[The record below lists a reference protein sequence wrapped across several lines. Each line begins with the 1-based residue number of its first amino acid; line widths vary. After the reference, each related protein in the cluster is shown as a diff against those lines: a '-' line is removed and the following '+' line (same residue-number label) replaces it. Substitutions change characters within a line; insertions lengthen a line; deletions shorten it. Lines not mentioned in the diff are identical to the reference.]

1 MNCFLRLLRYNNNYY
16 KKSLGGFLFL
26 LSKTLL
32 YFLQYA
38 NRILYNFSLY
48 TVSFLQS
55 FLEII
60 ISLPS
65 ASLTIIE
72 NSIF

>member
-1 MNCFLRLLRYNNNYY
+1 
-16 KKSLGGFLFL
+16 
-26 LSKTLL
+26 
-32 YFLQYA
+32 
-38 NRILYNFSLY
+38 LYNFSLY